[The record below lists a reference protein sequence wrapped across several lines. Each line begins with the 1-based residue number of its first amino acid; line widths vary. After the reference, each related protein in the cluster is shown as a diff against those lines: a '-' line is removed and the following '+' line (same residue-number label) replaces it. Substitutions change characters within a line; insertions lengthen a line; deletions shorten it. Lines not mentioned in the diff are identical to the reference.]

1 MTPTESSVPSATEP
15 SAPTPDARRL
25 AWEASTSTW
34 LAVLGTAFLV
44 AYSVLVLLP
53 DLEGPLLLLTAVV
66 LVATWVVF
74 AIDMLARVVLSDR
87 GRRARFLVTHP
98 LDLLAL
104 VMPLFRA
111 LRVVTLLRHIPL
123 FAGRSGT
130 AVRSSV
136 GAHAVIYA
144 AVFVYVIALATLQA
158 ERTAEG
164 ATITTFGDAVWWS
177 IVTITTVG
185 YGDTYPVTV
194 VGRFLTVL
202 LMGGGLVIVGTT
214 SAIVVSYI
222 GERIAATRGSV
233 VSAGAS
239 GDTQLPSSTSSA
251 S

>member
-1 MTPTESSVPSATEP
+1 MLGAVGHNVFMTAL
-15 SAPTPDARRL
+15 DARRL
-25 AWEASTSTW
+25 AWEARSSTT

-53 DLEGPLLLLTAVV
+53 DLEGPLLLLTAAV
-66 LVATWVVF
+66 LIATWVVF

-87 GRRARFLVTHP
+87 GRRGHFLLTHP
-98 LDLLAL
+98 LDVLAL
-104 VMPLFRA
+104 FMPLFRA

-123 FAGRSGT
+123 FAGGSGT

-136 GAHAVIYA
+136 GAHAVVYA

-158 ERTAEG
+158 ERGAEG

-177 IVTITTVG
+177 LVTITTVG
-185 YGDTYPVTV
+185 YGDTYPVTDA
-194 VGRFLTVL
+194 GRFLAVL

-222 GERIAATRGSV
+222 GERVAAAR
-233 VSAGAS
+233 AS
-239 GDTQLPSSTSSA
+239 SDDAQPPSSA
-251 S
+251 SSAS